1 MALLTGTASLNILA
15 GICASESQKESLL
28 LEKASSSL
36 LNHKVPS
43 TISTNAVDSQAE
55 RIETNNGVSDDD
67 EEEATHP
74 VQFLEKLFARHN
86 VRLGGRRCTKKHLS
100 VKANTS
106 SNIVEDQDAYD
117 MEVTMAV
124 RNGNLPKLKELHQ
137 TGYSMDASNRFGESL
152 LHISCRR
159 GHTAMVKFMVQEAKI
174 NPRVMD
180 DMGRTALHDCCWS
193 TQPNLD
199 TMDVLL
205 QVMPPVSLLMQDT
218 RGNTPFDYA
227 PRKHWG
233 IWLKYLQEREH
244 VFVNWIV
251 SRRRLVAARAAAAQM
266 EAQAKRRVEREQ
278 DYMVQLQQR
287 IASSSSSS
295 SSSLSVPSSSVSSLL
310 GRTIRLD

>member
-1 MALLTGTASLNILA
+1 
-15 GICASESQKESLL
+15 
-28 LEKASSSL
+28 
-36 LNHKVPS
+36 
-43 TISTNAVDSQAE
+43 
-55 RIETNNGVSDDD
+55 
-67 EEEATHP
+67 
-74 VQFLEKLFARHN
+74 
-86 VRLGGRRCTKKHLS
+86 
-100 VKANTS
+100 
-106 SNIVEDQDAYD
+106 
-117 MEVTMAV
+117 
-124 RNGNLPKLKELHQ
+124 
-137 TGYSMDASNRFGESL
+137 
-152 LHISCRR
+152 
-159 GHTAMVKFMVQEAKI
+159 VQEAKI

-199 TMDVLL
+199 TMDILL

-310 GRTIRLD
+310 GRTIRLDWIYHEYAGELIGSIWGFVTVGSTLPPAAWFGGSGSFWNYIYDCLYL